1 MAEPP
6 RPGGGGRGSSQMRWM
21 AARWVRRAKRA
32 KGCSPPP
39 PRPLLWPR
47 PRGGRGRLDSP
58 RYLDRAGAAQAYGG
72 EGLLDKTSRPRAA
85 LMAGPERPEGLPNFA
100 APVPVV
106 WDSRLSR
113 DSTVAEAVKQ
123 SIRIMAA
130 ARYEPRG
137 RCQRAQ
143 CAVAMDPL
151 RAGGSVPHRVRK
163 CARISS
169 GSAERAL
176 RAQVREDSRL
186 GAMRSAPGAVERL
199 LIGRGVAILG
209 AIRAGHRMGTGTDG
223 RTGVG
228 TWLDLH
234 GGCLGRDAGVEP
246 GAVDGGVLDRF
257 RGDRGGS
264 GAKRARGRSPPP
276 HLASLVT
283 STSRR

>member
-1 MAEPP
+1 
-6 RPGGGGRGSSQMRWM
+6 
-21 AARWVRRAKRA
+21 
-32 KGCSPPP
+32 
-39 PRPLLWPR
+39 
-47 PRGGRGRLDSP
+47 
-58 RYLDRAGAAQAYGG
+58 
-72 EGLLDKTSRPRAA
+72 
-85 LMAGPERPEGLPNFA
+85 
-100 APVPVV
+100 
-106 WDSRLSR
+106 
-113 DSTVAEAVKQ
+113 
-123 SIRIMAA
+123 
-130 ARYEPRG
+130 
-137 RCQRAQ
+137 
-143 CAVAMDPL
+143 
-151 RAGGSVPHRVRK
+151 
-163 CARISS
+163 
-169 GSAERAL
+169 
-176 RAQVREDSRL
+176 
-186 GAMRSAPGAVERL
+186 MRSAPGAVERL